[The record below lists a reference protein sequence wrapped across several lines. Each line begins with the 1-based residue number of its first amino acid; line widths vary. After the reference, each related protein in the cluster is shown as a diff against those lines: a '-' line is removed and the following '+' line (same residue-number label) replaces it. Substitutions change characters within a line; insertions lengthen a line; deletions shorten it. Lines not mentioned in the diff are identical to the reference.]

1 MISQVSDD
9 DRALVIPVSTIHD
22 GMTRYDR
29 SCILKQGEHS
39 FLTEPQSY
47 AYYGK
52 AEALSQKD
60 LDEISRQNKLVTYE
74 DVSKELLERLQ
85 NGAKHSPHL
94 QKVFQKYFDYF

>member
-1 MISQVSDD
+1 MISHVSDD
-9 DRALVIPVSTIHD
+9 DRALVIPVSTIHE

-52 AEALSQKD
+52 AEALAQKD
-60 LDEISRQNKLVTYE
+60 LDELSRQNKLIAYE
-74 DVSKELLERLQ
+74 DVSAELLERLQ
-85 NGAKHSPHL
+85 NGAKNSPHL
-94 QKVFQKYFDYF
+94 QKVFEKYFEDF